1 LKNLKNISIAV
12 SVLLLGVFLFVFNE
26 NNFDFE
32 MNSDKS
38 HIDKSNKSEELK
50 NEIKENKSEVEIFA
64 MGDMIFHQPIVKN
77 YKTENSFDFTPIF
90 QNISE
95 DINEADIAIANFEG
109 SVNSNRALSGFPLF
123 NFPKESIS
131 SLKNVGFDVLST
143 ANNHCLDT
151 GIDGLAET
159 ISVIN
164 ENNMKSFGTFTEDI
178 DKGIVVEEKGIKI
191 GLISF
196 TDTLNGMDS
205 LMRGKEYSVNNFS
218 QDVESDIKKLKDKSD
233 IVIVYPHWGNE
244 YQLVPNERQIYLK
257 EKLQEYGAD
266 IILGSHPHVLQKY
279 EVEEKNNKKYF
290 TIYSM
295 GNALSNQRVENLKKS
310 GVDTGAIVKLIIEKD
325 NNTKDTN
332 LKSYGVYPTY
342 VDRYRKNGK
351 LNYDIIKLEDV
362 VEGGKLNKITRPELK
377 NVADKKL
384 SDALRV
390 LKGEIWKKI

>member
-1 LKNLKNISIAV
+1 MKNLKNISIAV

-233 IVIVYPHWGNE
+233 IVIVYTHWGNE

-390 LKGEIWKKI
+390 LKGEI

>member
-1 LKNLKNISIAV
+1 MKNLKNISIAV

-77 YKTENSFDFTPIF
+77 YKAENSFDFTPIF

-390 LKGEIWKKI
+390 LKGEI